1 MTEITDFLIQYWH
14 AAIVFFLLL
23 VISIDF
29 IVRFAQP
36 GRLLG
41 KELQTAIQALKDIRQ
56 RGSGNIVE
64 LSEIERSAMSSPALS
79 HLWTEYV
86 KTLHPQ
92 SADGDHGQRRI
103 TCWRA
108 TALAESFFSEQA
120 IVDTRLKT
128 EYYKHVPGIL
138 TGLGIIGTFSGLII
152 GLGNF
157 NVPKD
162 LTKVQEQL
170 GQLIDSVGHAF
181 IVSAVAIGLAMLF
194 TWIEKTSVAARYRQ
208 VESLRELVDSLFKGG
223 AGEEYLERLA
233 VAAESSATQ
242 AAQIKDALVVE
253 LREILTT
260 LTTQQ
265 IQAQAQ
271 HTGQISVDVGRA
283 ISEGLQ
289 APMQAVAKAV
299 QSVSV
304 NQGEAVNK
312 MLTDVLAGFS
322 AQMQDA
328 FGGQMHGMSDLLRE
342 TSESMKATAVQFGQ
356 LAANMDAAG
365 TNTVDAM
372 GEKLNKALASMDA
385 RQQAMNEQMAAFVEQ
400 IRKMVDESQ
409 TESSRKLQE
418 VLGSL
423 GDQVAGVVAE
433 LRKQAEASAVSQGER
448 QEEFE
453 KTTDAVIG
461 SLSVQME
468 RLLAQSVETNQSLQ
482 NSVSRLAG
490 ATDNAIAGMS
500 AGADKLYFSATQF
513 ANAGQGVS
521 DTMKASTVAVDAI
534 KGASGQLMLAIEG
547 ARGLFADYGRTR
559 DAFAQMVIE
568 LKQTIDNAKREA
580 ALTAAMVDS
589 IEAAADQLKV
599 AHLESKQYLDG
610 ISEVLIKAH
619 DSFAENVERTLREAN
634 RQFQS
639 EQANSVQVLSG
650 AIKNLDDVM
659 DDFSS
664 LSKTVPQLSESIKNL
679 DKVVSNLSYRR

>member
-1 MTEITDFLIQYWH
+1 
-14 AAIVFFLLL
+14 
-23 VISIDF
+23 
-29 IVRFAQP
+29 
-36 GRLLG
+36 
-41 KELQTAIQALKDIRQ
+41 
-56 RGSGNIVE
+56 
-64 LSEIERSAMSSPALS
+64 
-79 HLWTEYV
+79 
-86 KTLHPQ
+86 
-92 SADGDHGQRRI
+92 
-103 TCWRA
+103 
-108 TALAESFFSEQA
+108 
-120 IVDTRLKT
+120 
-128 EYYKHVPGIL
+128 
-138 TGLGIIGTFSGLII
+138 
-152 GLGNF
+152 
-157 NVPKD
+157 
-162 LTKVQEQL
+162 
-170 GQLIDSVGHAF
+170 
-181 IVSAVAIGLAMLF
+181 
-194 TWIEKTSVAARYRQ
+194 
-208 VESLRELVDSLFKGG
+208 
-223 AGEEYLERLA
+223 
-233 VAAESSATQ
+233 
-242 AAQIKDALVVE
+242 
-253 LREILTT
+253 
-260 LTTQQ
+260 
-265 IQAQAQ
+265 
-271 HTGQISVDVGRA
+271 
-283 ISEGLQ
+283 
-289 APMQAVAKAV
+289 
-299 QSVSV
+299 
-304 NQGEAVNK
+304 
-312 MLTDVLAGFS
+312 
-322 AQMQDA
+322 
-328 FGGQMHGMSDLLRE
+328 
-342 TSESMKATAVQFGQ
+342 
-356 LAANMDAAG
+356 
-365 TNTVDAM
+365 M